1 MKKKLLLITLIS
13 IPIILIGIV
22 IFFRTTAE
30 PTNEEIIES
39 LKNIENYKT
48 EVEFVIKNS
57 RGEERQDAIQ
67 YYKTDLAGRIDFGE
81 ERTKIYKGDQILVK
95 DYISNKEY
103 TMLNSMDDVYSL
115 SFVNSLLSYPINNEG
130 IIEGQEEWGETEYIS
145 FTSELFLKN
154 DNLDKVK
161 IFIDKNKSIPIG
173 AIVYDKNNND
183 RVRIVYRNF
192 EKLKA
197 LDEELFK

>member
-39 LKNIENYKT
+39 LKNIENYKS
-48 EVEFVIKNS
+48 EVEFIIKNS
-57 RGEERQDAIQ
+57 RDEERQDAIQ
-67 YYKTDLAGRIDFGE
+67 YYKANLAGRIDFGE
-81 ERTKIYKGDQILVK
+81 ERTKIYKDDQILVK

-103 TMLNSMDDVYSL
+103 TMLNSMDDLYSL
-115 SFVNSLLSYPINNEG
+115 SFLNKLLSYPINNDG

-154 DNLDKVK
+154 DTLDKVK
-161 IFIDKNKSIPIG
+161 IFIDKNQKTPIG

-192 EKLKA
+192 EKLKE